1 MDKYMSIFFT
11 SDTHFGH
18 ENIIKY
24 CYRPF
29 GSIEEMDEALI
40 KNWNNKIGPRGNVV
54 YHLGDFAMVHKAEKV
69 LQYRKRLNGKIFLIE
84 GTHDKFDD
92 KKNCGFS
99 SISPMMTI
107 KHEGAT
113 ITLCHYALRVWP
125 KSHFDAWHCY
135 GHSHG
140 RLEPVG
146 KSWDVGVDNN
156 GFTPISFEELL
167 TVMEKR
173 PHNPNFIQNSKLY

>member
-1 MDKYMSIFFT
+1 MAIFFT

-24 CYRPF
+24 CSRPF
-29 GSIEEMDEALI
+29 ISIEEMDEVLI
-40 KNWNNKIGPRGNVV
+40 ENWNKKIGLRGNTV
-54 YHLGDFAMVHKAEKV
+54 YHLGDFAKAHRAEKI
-69 LQYRKRLNGKIFLIE
+69 LQYRKRLNGKIILIE
-84 GTHDKFDD
+84 GTHDNFDD
-92 KKNCGFS
+92 KSACGFS
-99 SISPMMTI
+99 TISPMMII
-107 KHEGAT
+107 KHEGKT

-140 RLEPVG
+140 RLESIG

-156 GFTPISFEELL
+156 EFAPISFEELSAI
-167 TVMEKR
+167 MEKQ
-173 PHNPNFIQNSKLY
+173 PHNPNFIQRN